1 MITKG
6 MGTNQRIILKG
17 FGLTRVLRTLG
28 RIEDIGATITSIAGI
43 LTDNDFSG
51 EITNTEFLSLI
62 SDNAYAGTLFLDTE
76 TGELITPD
84 QIAQITNQLNGK
96 IAMEDYEGNII
107 DSNFTGT
114 FSENEA
120 EISEN
125 EYSGELSWIN

>member
-6 MGTNQRIILKG
+6 FGLNQKIILKG
-17 FGLTRVLRTLG
+17 FGLFQVLKFLG
-28 RIEDIGATITSIAGI
+28 RIEDIAGI
-43 LTDNDFSG
+43 LTDNVFSG
-51 EITNTEFLSLI
+51 EITKTEFLSLV

-76 TGELITPD
+76 TWESFTSD

-96 IAMEDYEGNII
+96 IDMEDYEVNII
-107 DSNFTGT
+107 DLNFAGT
-114 FSENEA
+114 FSENEAEA